1 MRILVL
7 VHGFPPQEQGG
18 VERVAF
24 EQARELVA
32 RGHAV
37 QVFARASRPGG
48 PGEGGATS
56 DDEIDGVPVRRVV
69 HDPPAVACFTD
80 TWRSPVLDVAFA
92 AALDEFRPDVV
103 HVQHLVALSTRLLDA
118 CRRRGLPWVISLH
131 DFFFLCHR
139 TFLIDDTGRRCAGPE
154 AGLRCGPCLKEL
166 GATPDEA
173 RLRFEEMAQLLAEA
187 ARVTAPS
194 HAHARHFESELPFL
208 AGRIEIVPP
217 GLSPP
222 GRRVTPQQASETP
235 LELLY
240 AGPILPHKG
249 IDVLIEALG
258 RVAPGRVA
266 LEVRGGAV
274 AQFEKFAAH
283 LRQAAAGLEVR
294 WRPGFVPGEIDEVF
308 ARADALVL
316 PSRCDESWSRI
327 AREARHAGLA
337 VVAPATGG
345 PAEGLCDGVDAL
357 LVAPDDAVALATA
370 IERLATDRGLLTR
383 LQDAAPPKVT
393 SLAEAA
399 AAVEAILERALV
411 RPNRRARVTV
421 AYVVKNGLP
430 ELADSLAAV
439 RAQQGDFDLVEIL
452 AIDSGSSDGSRAV
465 LERAGVRVI
474 DIPPESFGH
483 GATRNLAARTAT
495 GELIA
500 FLTQDAT
507 PLGVRWLE
515 PLVAALAEDPLLAG
529 VWSRHVPRQGCHPME
544 RRALATF
551 PPFASEGPWIA
562 QARGN
567 PAYAEHPEQH
577 WWFSNNACLIRRQVI
592 EQTPFPEVWVGED
605 QAWARAVLEVGWRT
619 RLVAASVVEHSHGYR
634 AGENLRRH
642 FDHARAMRDI
652 FGWRDTAGLG
662 ECIRGAL
669 RETGADCRWIRAHE
683 GRAAVL
689 RWAPRA
695 LSYQAAAWAGRWLAA
710 QERRLPARLRRGLSL
725 HESRLVAR

>member
-48 PGEGGATS
+48 PGESGATF
-56 DDEIDGVPVRRVV
+56 DDVIDGVSVHRVV
-69 HDPPAVACFTD
+69 HDPPVLECFTD
-80 TWRSPVLDVAFA
+80 AWRSPDLDAAFA

-118 CRRRGLPWVISLH
+118 CRVRGVPWVISLH

-139 TFLIDDTGRRCAGPE
+139 TFLIDNAGRRCAGPE
-154 AGLRCGPCLKEL
+154 AGLRCGPCLEEL
-166 GATPDEA
+166 GATPDDARVRFEDMA
-173 RLRFEEMAQLLAEA
+173 RLLGEA
-187 ARVTAPS
+187 AQVTAPS

-217 GLSPP
+217 GLCPP
-222 GRRVTPQQASETP
+222 RRRVKPQRAAEAP
-235 LELLY
+235 LELVY
-240 AGPILPHKG
+240 AGPLLPHKG

-258 RVAPGRVA
+258 RIAAGRVA
-266 LEVRGGAV
+266 LEVRGDV
-274 AQFEKFAAH
+274 VPQFENFAAR

-294 WRPGFVPGEIDEVF
+294 WRPGFVPAEIDQVF
-308 ARADALVL
+308 ASADALVL

-337 VVAPATGG
+337 VVGPATGG
-345 PAEGLCDGVDAL
+345 PAEGLRDGVDAL
-357 LVAPDDAVALATA
+357 LVAPDDAAALATA
-370 IERLATDRGLLTR
+370 IERLATDRDLLTR
-383 LQDAAPPKVT
+383 LQDAPPPRVA
-393 SLAEAA
+393 SLGEAA
-399 AAVEAILERALV
+399 AAVEAILERAHV

-465 LERAGVRVI
+465 LEREGVRVI

-483 GATRNLAARTAT
+483 GATRNLAARAAT

-500 FLTQDAT
+500 FLTQDAI

-529 VWSRHVPRQGCHPME
+529 VWSRHVPRAGCHPME

-551 PPFASEGPWIA
+551 PPFASEEPWVA
-562 QARGN
+562 RARGN
-567 PAYAEHPEQH
+567 PAYAEHPERH
-577 WWFSNNACLIRRQVI
+577 WWFSNNACLIRREVLAR
-592 EQTPFPEVWVGED
+592 EPFPEVWFGED
-605 QAWARAVLEVGWRT
+605 QAWARAVLEAGWRT
-619 RLVAASVVEHSHGYR
+619 RLVRASVVEHSHAYR

-642 FDHARAMRDI
+642 FDHARAMRDV
-652 FGWRDTAGLG
+652 FGWRDEAGLA
-662 ECIRGAL
+662 ECVRGAL
-669 RETGADCRWIRAHE
+669 HETGADCRWIRMHE

-695 LSYQAAAWAGRWLAA
+695 LRYQAAAWAGRWLAA
-710 QERRLPARLRRGLSL
+710 REHRLPARLRRSLSL
-725 HESRLVAR
+725 HESRLGAR